1 MYAAP
6 LSRRRAMATPELTQ
20 EDLQTFCKDL
30 GENIETLQ
38 RWLAQTQ
45 VEAEPCPGGCLL
57 LWRNAACY
65 TL

>member
-1 MYAAP
+1 
-6 LSRRRAMATPELTQ
+6 MATPELTQ